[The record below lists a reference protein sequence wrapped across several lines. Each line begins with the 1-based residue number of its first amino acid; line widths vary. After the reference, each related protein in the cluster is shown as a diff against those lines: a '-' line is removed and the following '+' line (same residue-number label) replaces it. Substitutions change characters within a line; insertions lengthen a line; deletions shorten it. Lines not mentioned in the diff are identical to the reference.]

1 MDRRRLRRRTW
12 RATTAWTLLVCLS
25 ASIAGCSGGGG
36 SFTLFPTG
44 DFLLKSTRFVRR
56 TVPRSMPVP
65 RELEKTVLPQYI
77 LQPGDV
83 LLVEPT
89 TLDSPL
95 RFPADQTI
103 LADGTIDLGRY
114 GRLVVAGKTIEQ
126 VETDVTA
133 TVRSVEPGPIDPINV
148 RLVNPTS
155 AVYYVLGEVSS
166 PGSYPLIGRETVLD
180 AILTAGGLSDR
191 ASPCNIVLT
200 RPSPPNGCRIVL
212 PVCYRQI
219 AQLGDTSTNYQ
230 VMPGD
235 RIYVATRTLGE
246 ACFSKRACPLCEGR
260 QCPCPVSE
268 AVSPVL
274 PAVVPPRFN
283 GSEASSSELIQP
295 PPTSVQ
301 EMPSAPDTGT
311 LPYSGEP
318 YSNEQ

>member
-1 MDRRRLRRRTW
+1 MDRRWLACRTAC
-12 RATTAWTLLVCLS
+12 RTALVGLAIS
-25 ASIAGCSGGGG
+25 LAGCSGGGG
-36 SFTLFPTG
+36 SFTLLPTG

-56 TVPRSMPVP
+56 SVPRSLPVP
-65 RELEKTVLPQYI
+65 RELQKTVLPQYI
-77 LQPGDV
+77 LQAGDV

-126 VETDVTA
+126 VEADVTA
-133 TVRSVEPGPIDPINV
+133 TVRSVEPGPISPINV

-180 AILTAGGLSDR
+180 ALLAAGGLGDR
-191 ASPCNIVLT
+191 ASPCNIVLS
-200 RPSPPNGCRIVL
+200 RPSPPDGCRIVL

-235 RIYVATRTLGE
+235 RIYVATRTFGE
-246 ACFSKRACPLCEGR
+246 SLCGKRSCQLCQGR

-268 AVSPVL
+268 AVSPAL
-274 PAVVPPRFN
+274 PTIVPPRFSDGN
-283 GSEASSSELIQP
+283 GPMPASELIQAP
-295 PPTSVQ
+295 PSGSA
-301 EMPSAPDTGT
+301 EAMPSAPA
-311 LPYSGEP
+311 SGPPRDRFE
-318 YSNEQ
+318 E

>member
-1 MDRRRLRRRTW
+1 MERRSSRRRAGGW
-12 RATTAWTLLVCLS
+12 MLLCMM
-25 ASIAGCSGGGG
+25 ASVAGCSGSG

-56 TVPRSMPVP
+56 PVPRSLPVP

-83 LLVEPT
+83 LIVEPT

-126 VETDVTA
+126 VETDVTS

-180 AILTAGGLSDR
+180 AILQAGGLSDR
-191 ASPCNIVLT
+191 ASPCNIVLS
-200 RPSPPNGCRIVL
+200 RPSPPDGCRIVL

-260 QCPCPVSE
+260 QCPCPVAQ
-268 AVSPVL
+268 AVSPAL
-274 PAVVPPRFN
+274 PAIIPPRFN
-283 GSEASSSELIQP
+283 GGEASSPSDLIQP
-295 PPTSVQ
+295 PPTTMVE
-301 EMPSAPDTGT
+301 EMPPAPATAAPPYTGD
-311 LPYSGEP
+311 E
-318 YSNEQ
+318 